1 MSRIQEAFIPGW
13 CAELEKELEAMAD
26 ELTREARGWNGPE
39 TVFTPEEFGMVPGE
53 KATSAIQRAVDA
65 AAENGGIVR
74 LERGKYWAVRTLRTI
89 RSTARNG

>member
-53 KATSAIQRAVDA
+53 KATSAIQRA
-65 AAENGGIVR
+65 
-74 LERGKYWAVRTLRTI
+74 WAVRTLRTI

>member
-1 MSRIQEAFIPGW
+1 MSRLQEAFIPGW

-53 KATSAIQRAVDA
+53 KATRKTGELSAW
-65 AAENGGIVR
+65 NGGNIPA
-74 LERGKYWAVRTLRTI
+74 ER
-89 RSTARNG
+89 S